1 MVGSIKS
8 PYKQT
13 RVCWTA
19 KILPRY
25 RFQFLESSNVILPGL
40 ECTIVLCGP
49 WLSGGWKK
57 ALLQCL
63 KGKSRQ
69 GQLFGL
75 DVKETWT
82 LSGDVFSLGFQTP
95 CCWRY
100 SDPKNI
106 PKRPHLTWGG
116 IWKTRV
122 SFILVSLIA
131 ENEKTWAMKVRYIWT
146 YESNWIIS
154 RIFGVQNKKHIWV
167 ATTYKVGPYQF

>member
-106 PKRPHLTWGG
+106 PKAPSQEVFGRL
-116 IWKTRV
+116 RLY
-122 SFILVSLIA
+122 SFGNSA
-131 ENEKTWAMKVRYIWT
+131 EHSNDRWWLQIVFAFWWT
-146 YESNWIIS
+146 ALPDNPP
-154 RIFGVQNKKHIWV
+154 
-167 ATTYKVGPYQF
+167 T